1 MIERIRVTVYQRLL
15 SVSDIGAVFGIGF
28 PPFRGGPFRMID
40 AFGVQKLV
48 DVMIACDLLHLIS
61 QSSADLIGVATSDH
75 DLWPA
80 IRQALSISSRVVHI
94 QTKQY
99 RTTPPHYRSM
109 VPQAY
114 VELTL

>member
-48 DVMIACDLLHLIS
+48 DVMSKYRDELGPQFA
-61 QSSADLIGVATSDH
+61 
-75 DLWPA
+75 PA
-80 IRQALSISSRVVHI
+80 PILVDYAKANKKFHQ
-94 QTKQY
+94 
-99 RTTPPHYRSM
+99 
-109 VPQAY
+109 
-114 VELTL
+114 